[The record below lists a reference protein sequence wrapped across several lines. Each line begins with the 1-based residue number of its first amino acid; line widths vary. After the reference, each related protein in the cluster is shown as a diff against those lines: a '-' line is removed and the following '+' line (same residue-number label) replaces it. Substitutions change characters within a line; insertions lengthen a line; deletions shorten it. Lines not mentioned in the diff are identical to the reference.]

1 MGPCG
6 SSFNRKGIERIV
18 LLEELRPQ
26 IGELRNRLGELK
38 TGLKIE
44 PKKERIQDLDY
55 QMAAPGFWDDPDKA
69 QKVAQEANNLKSEVD
84 TFTSLET
91 KVDDLDTLWEMAME
105 EKDDTLVSEM
115 ESELEGAKHTLS
127 ELELGMLLS
136 DEYDANNAIM
146 NLHAG
151 AGGTEAQDW
160 TGMLLRMFTRYA
172 EGKGF
177 EVELLDVLP
186 GEEAGTKSA
195 TLAIKGHNAYG
206 FLKSEKGVHRLVRIS
221 PFDSNARRHT
231 SFAAGVDVMPE
242 IDNTVEVNINMDDV
256 RVDYYRASGAGG
268 QHVNKTSSAVR
279 MTHLPTGI
287 VVQCQNERSQLQ
299 NKERCLQ
306 LLRAKLFEYE
316 KAIQDQ
322 KISDLA
328 GDYQAIEWGSQIR
341 SYVFQPYTLVK
352 DHRTGA
358 ETGNIQAV
366 MDGDLDLFVESYLRS
381 LKH

>member
-172 EGKGF
+172 KGKGF

-231 SFAAGVDVMPE
+231 SFAAVDVMPE

>member
-231 SFAAGVDVMPE
+231 SFAAVDVMPE

-306 LLRAKLFEYE
+306 LLRANLFEYE
-316 KAIQDQ
+316 KAIQEQ
-322 KISDLA
+322 QISDLA